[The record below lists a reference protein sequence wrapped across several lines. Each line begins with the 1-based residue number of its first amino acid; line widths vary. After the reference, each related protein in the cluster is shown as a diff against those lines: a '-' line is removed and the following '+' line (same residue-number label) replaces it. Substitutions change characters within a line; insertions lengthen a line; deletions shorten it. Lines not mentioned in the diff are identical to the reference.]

1 MPVNTILVPLL
12 ITLSVSSYIRISLRI
27 VGIDEGCTCVSYKTL
42 CLRQVDGATHVGPDA
57 MYACVYTGVGRQYEV
72 YSTVLTVE
80 SASPMIELWGNLS

>member
-42 CLRQVDGATHVGPDA
+42 CLRQVDRATYVYVGPDA
-57 MYACVYTGVGRQYEV
+57 MYAYVYTGVGRQYKV

-80 SASPMIELWGNLS
+80 SASPMII